1 LATVQV
7 SDTSL
12 SSESPSEERRRWWHL
27 SLLSA
32 FLLLSFA
39 IYIVL
44 FKVAPQPEGATLPF
58 TSVWVVCFVLYLGAC
73 LFVLKTKP
81 LVGRWLWLEIGLVF
95 TGALI
100 FRVMLL
106 PLPTGLSR
114 DAWRYLWDA
123 HVIVHG
129 YSPYVY
135 APGDK
140 ILIPLRNFLFAN
152 SRFRNITTDY
162 PPGAEL
168 IFVVSYLLSP
178 GNIFVLKGIFVGFDL
193 VTCGTLALFLL
204 RKGLDVRRVIIY
216 AWCPLPIVE
225 FAIEGHVDAAT
236 VIFMVLAIVSA
247 TSSRRGMR
255 ALTGFLIGMATLTR
269 LYPILLLV
277 VVVRRSELTLRKL
290 ALLLTCFATIFLGY
304 LPFII
309 LGHGQVFG
317 FFLTYINQ
325 QGGNSGS
332 LQLLTRSIGT
342 LFGLNLNSIVTLEHI
357 VDVVVV
363 GTVSLTVLI
372 LRWRERISMEAA
384 TLVMIGLAFA
394 ISSHIFPWY
403 TTVILPWVAILVG
416 PLWKC
421 KRLSGKGLAVAIAW
435 YFTTIVVLSYIAG
448 VPASYIRPTWFLD
461 NVLLFIVG
469 TVGIGVL
476 TDWVVIAGLVVAAI
490 TGMVNTVKSRRV
502 QSGTGG

>member
-1 LATVQV
+1 M
-7 SDTSL
+7 
-12 SSESPSEERRRWWHL
+12 HL
-27 SLLSA
+27 SLLST
-32 FLLLSFA
+32 FLLLSIA

-58 TSVWVVCFVLYLGAC
+58 TSVWVICFLLYVGAC
-73 LFVLKTKP
+73 LFVLGTKP
-81 LVGRWLWLEIGLVF
+81 LVGRWLWLEVGLIF

-100 FRVMLL
+100 FRLMLL

-123 HVIVHG
+123 RVIVHG

-140 ILIPLRNFLFAN
+140 ILLPLRDFVYNN

-168 IFVVSYLLSP
+168 IYVVSYLLSP

-193 VTCGTLALFLL
+193 ATCGTLALFLL
-204 RKGLDVRRVIIY
+204 RKGMDIRRVIIY

-247 TSSRRGMR
+247 TSSRQGMR

-269 LYPILLLV
+269 LYPLLLLV
-277 VVVRRSELTLRKL
+277 GVVRRRELTLREP

-325 QGGNSGS
+325 QGGNSGT
-332 LQLLTRSIGT
+332 LQPITRYMGT
-342 LFGLNLNSIVTLEHI
+342 LFGLNVNSIVMLEHI

-363 GTVSLTVLI
+363 GTVSLTVLV

-403 TTVILPWVAILVG
+403 TTVLLPWVAILVG
-416 PLWKC
+416 PLWKD
-421 KRLSGKGLAVAIAW
+421 KRLSGRSVAVAMAW
-435 YFTTIVVLSYIAG
+435 YFTCIIVLSYIAG
-448 VPASYIRPTWFLD
+448 VPASYTRPAWFLD
-461 NVLLFIVG
+461 NVLLFILGV
-469 TVGIGVL
+469 VGIGVL
-476 TDWVVIAGLVVAAI
+476 TNWIVVAGLAVAAVI
-490 TGMVNTVKSRRV
+490 GMVNMLKSRRV
-502 QSGTGG
+502 HIDKAL